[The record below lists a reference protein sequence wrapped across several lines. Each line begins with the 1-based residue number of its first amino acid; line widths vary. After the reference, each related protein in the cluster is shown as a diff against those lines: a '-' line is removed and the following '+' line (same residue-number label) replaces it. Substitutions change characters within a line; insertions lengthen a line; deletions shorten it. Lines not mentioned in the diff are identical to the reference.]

1 MQPHLLS
8 WHSVTNG
15 KLQKQKKKIQMD
27 FLKVLKYFI
36 KSVKQS
42 KFGVALNVQKL

>member
-1 MQPHLLS
+1 MAFS
-8 WHSVTNG
+8 NKWEIT
-15 KLQKQKKKIQMD
+15 KTKQKIQMD